1 MTLTKSGY
9 IVFLTTI
16 SLITIFIYR
25 WILGRS
31 TVESKSE
38 KKASPKEKT
47 TFRVTG
53 IPASWDRQQIRSFLQ
68 TQESTTEVSIESLAS
83 EEHGGLQV
91 ATVTFGNTL
100 LQHGPSWSIPIPSEP
115 DNRKQY
121 LTIDKDF
128 HGMTALYTPP
138 LQDHKIE

>member
-68 TQESTTEVSIESLAS
+68 TQESMAP
-83 EEHGGLQV
+83 
-91 ATVTFGNTL
+91 A
-100 LQHGPSWSIPIPSEP
+100 GPF
-115 DNRKQY
+115 QY
-121 LTIDKDF
+121 LPSLITGNNILLL
-128 HGMTALYTPP
+128 T
-138 LQDHKIE
+138 KIFMA